1 MPQAEEFR
9 LKYGVLICIIKLYDY
24 HQNTYR
30 KGDFLKLESLTPR
43 DDLHKTEDS
52 FRVYKNYL
60 DDAFKNPKIRNLAL
74 SGGLGSGK
82 SSIIRSYDHA
92 RNDSKKHF
100 LYVSL
105 MDFSNPGKES
115 NTNDQKQLEY
125 SLLNQI
131 MSCCTERELPEGSI
145 SGIPEKFKYLKF
157 CAGCLSALCFAVYML
172 IFHEQFGKMASILAE
187 CNLFR
192 FITDDFRT
200 GVHLGLYLFL
210 GLAISYCA
218 YCILCRCLP
227 FFRLS
232 KLTLKANNAE
242 AEVLMGKDRTIL
254 DAHKFELAYAL
265 EQIGEKYDY
274 TVVFEDLERLN
285 PDVAVDIMEKL
296 RELNTLTNNHIQA
309 NRENRISRV
318 RRWDRYFSQYSFLS
332 QYRYYLYEVC
342 PQNIKCNVLRRYYD
356 KISEENP
363 IRFVYA
369 ISEKAL
375 SVEYRT
381 KFYDCIIPVVP
392 VSNPLD
398 SREHLQKMLDELD
411 IHKDF
416 HQQLLDALSEAIVDY
431 RMYLTLK
438 NEFSILWDLHTAKKN
453 TDRSKN
459 TDNADACNKA
469 TMFAIAAY
477 KVLLPE
483 FFEHALSPQGSQIL
497 PWYRTPKE
505 ETEFKNYL
513 YQQDRKKT
521 FGAVRALY
529 MHKLLDDCCLRLI
542 VGEQQLMQ
550 HWLNLI
556 RTALTGNPTDSISPK
571 LAEQVISAVAS
582 IYNESAPDL
591 FLIKFRKDMADCLH
605 NPVPPD
611 QKDWFILVAKSLA
624 VVSRPTV
631 ATDWEWLYGI
641 CNDDAASKIYFRNC
655 IEFLTISSIVPT
667 SLPRFQNKAFS
678 EWCDSII
685 RKYNNKEMN
694 TQSGWNDD
702 MANTLV
708 KYLNIDNPLFCD
720 HYPETAAYLINNRSI
735 AEIMKSLQT
744 RQHSS

>member
-1 MPQAEEFR
+1 M
-9 LKYGVLICIIKLYDY
+9 
-24 HQNTYR
+24 
-30 KGDFLKLESLTPR
+30 KLESLTPR
-43 DDLHKTEDS
+43 DDLHKTDDS

-60 DDAFKNPKIRNLAL
+60 DEAFNNPKIRNLAL

-157 CAGCLSALCFAVYML
+157 CAGCLSALCFAVYIL
-172 IFHEQFGKMASILAE
+172 IFHEQFGKIASKLAE
-187 CNLFR
+187 CKLFR
-192 FITDDFRT
+192 FITVDFCT

-242 AEVLMGKDRTIL
+242 AEVLMGKERTIL
-254 DAHKFELAYAL
+254 DTHKFELAYAL

-342 PQNIKCNVLRRYYD
+342 PQNIECNVLRRYYD

-392 VSNPLD
+392 VSNPLNGKKQL
-398 SREHLQKMLDELD
+398 SKMLEDLGICEPYRQKLC
-411 IHKDF
+411 
-416 HQQLLDALSEAIVDY
+416 DALSDAIIDY
-431 RMYLTLK
+431 RTHLTLK
-438 NEFSILWDLHTAKKN
+438 NEFSVLWTLSKQKDLE
-453 TDRSKN
+453 D
-459 TDNADACNKA
+459 DCNKA
-469 TMFAIAAY
+469 TMFAITAY
-477 KVLLPE
+477 KILLPKC
-483 FFEHALSPQGSQIL
+483 FEEALSPNGSGIL
-497 PWYRTPKE
+497 PKYDSSEDEALLKE
-505 ETEFKNYL
+505 YL
-513 YQQDRKKT
+513 NQEQREKVFNAIRSLYN
-521 FGAVRALY
+521 GA
-529 MHKLLDDCCLRLI
+529 LLDDCCLRLI
-542 VGEQQLMQ
+542 VGEQQLME
-550 HWLNLI
+550 HWLNILQK
-556 RTALTGNPTDSISPK
+556 TLDKDNPTVADLALASRVFSAIKDIS
-571 LAEQVISAVAS
+571 E
-582 IYNESAPDL
+582 
-591 FLIKFRKDMADCLH
+591 
-605 NPVPPD
+605 NPVDGDFCATFCDKMTSRLHTLYTKD
-611 QKDWFILVAKSLA
+611 QEEHFTLIANSLAAVFVPSKRTDWSWLAHKPADKGMQKGYFCRCVAFLSNNHDILKRHCDIFSVWFRSLLNDMEDNNMSDENTEWTSEMYA
-624 VVSRPTV
+624 VVST
-631 ATDWEWLYGI
+631 L
-641 CNDDAASKIYFRNC
+641 
-655 IEFLTISSIVPT
+655 LTSNSDI
-667 SLPRFQNKAFS
+667 
-678 EWCDSII
+678 
-685 RKYNNKEMN
+685 
-694 TQSGWNDD
+694 
-702 MANTLV
+702 
-708 KYLNIDNPLFCD
+708 
-720 HYPETAAYLINNRSI
+720 TAARQKSINIGS
-735 AEIMKSLQT
+735 KSL
-744 RQHSS
+744 HDINSSSG